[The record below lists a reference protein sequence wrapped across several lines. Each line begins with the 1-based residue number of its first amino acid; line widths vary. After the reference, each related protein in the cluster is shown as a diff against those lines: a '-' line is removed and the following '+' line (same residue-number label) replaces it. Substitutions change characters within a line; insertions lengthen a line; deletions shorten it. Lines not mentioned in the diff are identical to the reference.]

1 MNVCK
6 QQEKKQKQFDPPTKC
21 NDLEI
26 FLQHI
31 PGVFGQKFDIFE
43 TEYFGGIKTF

>member
-6 QQEKKQKQFDPPTKC
+6 QQEKKQKQFDPPQ
-21 NDLEI
+21 NVMILRF

-43 TEYFGGIKTF
+43 TEYFVGIKTF